1 MRGSLATF
9 SLGVKSLLLH
19 KLRSALTTLG
29 IMIGVAAVVA
39 MLAIG
44 EGASVAA
51 QREFARL
58 GTTNILIQSIKPP
71 VDEASSGQS
80 SWSANI
86 YGLTYRD
93 ARIIKSTLDSTLGGR
108 ALKRIVE
115 VRLSDKEIRVGNKWL
130 QAPMLGTSPDYIEVM
145 QMNIRR
151 GGRWLTDTDM
161 HSLANV
167 CVLGGAV
174 SDRLFPMRDPVGEFI
189 KATGNRFIVVGVLEK
204 LGRRSGSIGR
214 SVDECIYIPRTTS
227 QRRFGDTNIK
237 RSGGSFEVE
246 SVQLHEIKVQ
256 IDTEE
261 NVPLAARVIEN
272 VLRRTHKNKDY
283 SMTVP
288 LELLRQAKE
297 QKRRFQLLLFFIASI
312 SLIVGGIG
320 IMNVMLATVTERT
333 REIGIR
339 RALGAQ
345 KKNIISQF
353 LVETVVLS
361 GAGGLLGLVVGVAAS
376 WIAAVGWGAE
386 VLIRPEHPIMA
397 FAISAFVG
405 VTAGLYPAWRAANMD
420 PVEALRH
427 E

>member
-1 MRGSLATF
+1 MRGSFATF
-9 SLGVKSLLLH
+9 SLGVKSLLVH

-44 EGASVAA
+44 EGASEAA
-51 QREFARL
+51 QRDFARM

-80 SWSANI
+80 SWFANI

-93 ARIIKSTLDSTLGGR
+93 TRIIEKTLGDS
-108 ALKRIVE
+108 LEQIVE
-115 VRLSDKEIRVGNKWL
+115 VRLSDKEIRVGDKWL
-130 QAPMLGTSPDYIEVM
+130 QTAVLGTIPDYVDVM
-145 QMNIRR
+145 QMKIQR

-167 CVLGGAV
+167 CVLGGSV
-174 SDRLFPMRDPVGEFI
+174 SERLFPLRDPVGKFI
-189 KATGNRFIVVGVLEK
+189 KATGNRFVVVGVLEK

-227 QRRFGDTNIK
+227 QRRFGDTNI
-237 RSGGSFEVE
+237 RQSGGSREVE
-246 SVQLHEIKVQ
+246 SVQLHEIKVK
-256 IDTEE
+256 IDSED
-261 NVPLAARVIEN
+261 NVPRAAKVIEN
-272 VLRRTHKNKDY
+272 VLRRTHKDKDY

-297 QKRRFQLLLFFIASI
+297 QKRRMQLLLFFIASI

-339 RALGAQ
+339 RALGA
-345 KKNIISQF
+345 KKMNIVSQF

-361 GAGGLLGLVVGVAAS
+361 GAGGLLGVVVGIVAS
-376 WIAAVGWGAE
+376 WIAAIGWDAD

-397 FAISAFVG
+397 FAISAVVG
-405 VTAGLYPAWRAANMD
+405 IGAGLYPAWRAANMD